1 MGALLLAFGLSLDG
15 LSVGLSYGLRRI
27 RIPKG
32 SMAIIALCTVVA
44 MGSSMLFSKGVA
56 QALSFIPV
64 RWLGASILLSI
75 GGIQLIKAR
84 KSAGRVKEKIGA
96 TLVTKT
102 QLPSLG
108 LIIQVLKNPDLA
120 DADCSGIIST
130 KESLLLGIA
139 LAMDA
144 FAAGIGASLSGLH
157 LSIIFI
163 VALTQVMIINLGY
176 ALTGRITESILEKTK
191 YLPGAL
197 LIILA
202 LVKLN

>member
-1 MGALLLAFGLSLDG
+1 MGALLLALGLSLDG

-27 RIPKG
+27 RIPIG
-32 SMAIIALCTVVA
+32 SMAIIALCTIAA
-44 MGSSMLFSKGVA
+44 MGGSMLFSKGVSR
-56 QALSFIPV
+56 ALSFFPL

-96 TLVTKT
+96 TRITKT
-102 QLPSLG
+102 HLPSLG
-108 LIIQVLKNPDLA
+108 LIIQVLKTPGIA
-120 DADCSGIIST
+120 DADCSGIISA

-144 FAAGIGASLSGLH
+144 FAAGMGASLSGLH

-163 VALTQVMIINLGY
+163 VAFTQVMVISLGH
-176 ALTGRITESILEKTK
+176 ALTGRVTDSFLEKTK

-202 LVKLN
+202 LIKLK